1 MVIVTSK
8 VNKRARVCKGV
19 KENKFTNTDKVIFMF
34 APCINSIKALF
45 IISTDAQNYKI
56 TGMLK
61 QLKFRQFHRHV
72 SVHAGTIIRELFRA

>member
-1 MVIVTSK
+1 
-8 VNKRARVCKGV
+8 
-19 KENKFTNTDKVIFMF
+19 MF

-45 IISTDAQNYKI
+45 IIQTDAKNYKI

-61 QLKFRQFHRHV
+61 QLKFRQLLRRA